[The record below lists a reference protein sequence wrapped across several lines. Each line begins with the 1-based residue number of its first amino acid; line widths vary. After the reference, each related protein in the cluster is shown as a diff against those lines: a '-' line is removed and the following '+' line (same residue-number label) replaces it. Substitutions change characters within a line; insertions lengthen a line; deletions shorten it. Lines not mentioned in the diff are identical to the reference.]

1 MPSGCKPIINAIM
14 LAAAQAVLADQIG
27 ALVPHTRAG
36 FVDSV
41 PGIGPLLA
49 ASYITLIGD
58 ITAFQHAG
66 QIWALAGYDLSTAES
81 SDTKHLGH
89 ITRRGSPALRQTL
102 YQIGFHT
109 ASRCP
114 PIGETFLAARERG
127 LSETAAVIHAAHKA
141 NRLCFTLA
149 HEQRLYIPATPE
161 EEAHFQQRWRRFQQ
175 RCAQQRQRQEA
186 QLRLAR

>member
-1 MPSGCKPIINAIM
+1 MGHFYFII
-14 LAAAQAVLADQIG
+14 
-27 ALVPHTRAG
+27 H
-36 FVDSV
+36 
-41 PGIGPLLA
+41 
-49 ASYITLIGD
+49 
-58 ITAFQHAG
+58 
-66 QIWALAGYDLSTAES
+66 
-81 SDTKHLGH
+81 K
-89 ITRRGSPALRQTL
+89 
-102 YQIGFHT
+102 
-109 ASRCP
+109 
-114 PIGETFLAARERG
+114 RG